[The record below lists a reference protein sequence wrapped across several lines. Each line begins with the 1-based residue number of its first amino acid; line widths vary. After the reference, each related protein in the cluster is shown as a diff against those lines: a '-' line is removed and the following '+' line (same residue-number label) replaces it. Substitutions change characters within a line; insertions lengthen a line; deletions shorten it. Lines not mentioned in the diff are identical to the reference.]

1 MTTTRE
7 DVCQI
12 RCFLEPNC
20 LSYNVGP
27 LGNIDK
33 YLCEISDSNDILH
46 PGDLVQRLGFTYQ
59 GTKVLREFAL
69 FTGDK
74 PAALLCQRIEECH
87 ISTVSLRCYQ
97 PVKLYL
103 KRVVCFL
110 LKYVSTYLKISK
122 NLWGYSL
129 LV

>member
-1 MTTTRE
+1 MNTTRE

-20 LSYNVGP
+20 LSYNVGL

-59 GTKVLREFAL
+59 GTKVFREFAL
-69 FTGDK
+69 LTGDK
-74 PAALLCQRIEECH
+74 QAALLCQSVE
-87 ISTVSLRCYQ
+87 V
-97 PVKLYL
+97 
-103 KRVVCFL
+103 
-110 LKYVSTYLKISK
+110 
-122 NLWGYSL
+122 
-129 LV
+129 